1 MPAVAGIAEVVEG
14 NGGLPKVR
22 INSPA
27 ARGEMYLHGA
37 HVTSW
42 QPRGADEVLFV
53 SAHSRWE
60 DGRPI
65 RGGIPICFPWFGNRA
80 GDSRAPA
87 HGFVRTKAWELQS
100 IAQNQDSVTVS
111 MVCDS
116 NETTKKWWPA
126 EFRLVHRVT
135 FGAELTL
142 ELSLTNTG
150 RATFTF
156 EEALHAYFRVG
167 SIHTARVRGLEAA
180 QYIDKADGNLHK
192 TQTGELAIVAE
203 TDRMYLNTD
212 HPVDL
217 EDPLL
222 HRRICVTK
230 ENSLSTVI
238 WNPWIQKAYALRDMG
253 DDEWMRM
260 VCIEAGNVAGSA
272 VDLAPGRHH
281 TMKAIIS
288 YKQA

>member
-1 MPAVAGIAEVVEG
+1 
-14 NGGLPKVR
+14 
-22 INSPA
+22 
-27 ARGEMYLHGA
+27 
-37 HVTSW
+37 
-42 QPRGADEVLFV
+42 
-53 SAHSRWE
+53 
-60 DGRPI
+60 
-65 RGGIPICFPWFGNRA
+65 
-80 GDSRAPA
+80 
-87 HGFVRTKAWELQS
+87 LQS

-180 QYIDKADGNLHK
+180 QYIDKAGGNLHK